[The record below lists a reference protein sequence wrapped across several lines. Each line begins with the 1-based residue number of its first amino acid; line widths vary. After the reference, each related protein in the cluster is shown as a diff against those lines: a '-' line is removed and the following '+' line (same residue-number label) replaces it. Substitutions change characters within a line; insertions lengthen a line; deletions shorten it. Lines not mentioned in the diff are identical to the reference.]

1 MNSRHR
7 DPIPGNYSD
16 LDAFELPYGET
27 SDQLLDIRKLLA
39 VIWRGKWLLVLLC
52 ALGLV
57 LGTLLAQRQVP
68 VYRATASIL
77 FEPERLQIIEIA
89 DLLAETDSRSNLAN
103 QIEILTSTTLLERVV
118 DTLGFASVPTP
129 GPPDEV
135 AEPSVEAD
143 PAEDDASE
151 GLLSRAKATVDRLV
165 ESVTRPVPADV
176 SDPSDPGVQTTESA
190 AALTEEEQQARARRN
205 AVQWLRNNLSL
216 TQITG
221 SRVIEI
227 EFSSPDAKEAA
238 TVANTIGEEYIAFQ
252 QILKNQDVDTVVE
265 LMNRRIE
272 DLKSRLDESQETL
285 EQARLELSERQA
297 QSLEMTEIQ
306 LNSLNAELARIRLL
320 LTDAQARRDRA
331 ATALATGEEL
341 WSVTEFRDSSMIA
354 GFRQREIE
362 LREQIAG
369 ERAITGESV
378 SPSSTV
384 NRALL
389 DQVRQSIREEAGYI
403 IASLQFEVESL
414 QQREAQL
421 QEMVRSL
428 EVTSIEQSAD
438 QLQIERLQRE
448 VLANQT
454 LYQSFVDRLREIS
467 EQANI
472 QSADARFLSRAD
484 TPGQPDNQDR
494 IRLLTTTGVGGL
506 LIGLFVVLLRER
518 INNAFHHPKELAEA
532 SGLPVLAS
540 IPMSGRRKDPRKLVR
555 HFLANPRGILAESIR
570 NLRTSVLY
578 SDPGNK
584 PKVVM
589 FTSSQPGEGK
599 TLVSMLTGVAS
610 QQTGR
615 NAILVCCDLR
625 NRSSARLYAGFPR
638 VVEGAKPGL
647 GLAAVFEKRC
657 SLEEALVHEPESE
670 LHMLAIGIDETFGES
685 PADVFSSDRFIDMM
699 NDLRDRYD
707 LVVLDTPPVLAVTDA
722 RLLSRISDTI
732 VYLVRWNETNRNAVV
747 EGLRELS
754 TMQAHVVGCAFT
766 LVSQRKARKYADNEF
781 FYKKGYSGYYG

>member
-1 MNSRHR
+1 MYSRRR
-7 DPIPGNYSD
+7 DPTPGEYSD
-16 LDAFELPYGET
+16 LDAFELPYGEA
-27 SDQLLDIRKLLA
+27 SDQFLDIRKLLS

-57 LGTLLAQRQVP
+57 LGTLLAQRQEP
-68 VYRATASIL
+68 VYKATASIL

-89 DLLAETDSRSNLAN
+89 DVLAETDPRSNLAN
-103 QIEILTSTTLLERVV
+103 QIEILNSTTLLERVV
-118 DTLGFASVPTP
+118 DTLALDAVPTP
-129 GPPDEV
+129 DAPDEV
-135 AEPSVEAD
+135 TEPSVEAGL
-143 PAEDDASE
+143 AGEDAS
-151 GLLSRAKATVDRLV
+151 GSLLSRAKALVDRLAAL
-165 ESVTRPVPADV
+165 VTQSAPADM
-176 SDPSDPGVQTTESA
+176 SDPSGPGVQTAEPA
-190 AALTEEEQQARARRN
+190 PGLTDEEQQARARRN
-205 AVQWLRNNLSL
+205 AVQRLRNNMSL
-216 TQITG
+216 TQIPG

-227 EFSSPDAKEAA
+227 QFASPDPREAA

-252 QILKNQDVDTVVE
+252 QILKNQDVDTVID

-272 DLKSRLDESQETL
+272 DLRLRLDESQETL

-297 QSLEMTEIQ
+297 QSLAMTEIQ
-306 LNSLNAELARIRLL
+306 LNSLNAELARIRLQ
-320 LTDAQARRDRA
+320 LTEAQGRHDRA
-331 ATALATGEEL
+331 AAALATGENL
-341 WSVTEFRDSSMIA
+341 WSVTEFRESSLIMD
-354 GFRQREIE
+354 FRQREIA

-369 ERAITGESV
+369 ERAITGDSA
-378 SPSSTV
+378 SRSSTI
-384 NRALL
+384 NSALL
-389 DQVRQSIREEAGYI
+389 DQVQQSIREEAGYI
-403 IASLQFEVESL
+403 VAALDFEVESL
-414 QQREAQL
+414 KQREARL

-428 EVTSIEQSAD
+428 EVASIQQTAD

-454 LYQSFVDRLREIS
+454 LYQSFVDRLKEIS
-467 EQANI
+467 EQANL

-484 TPGQPDNQDR
+484 TPGQPDNQNR
-494 IRLLTTTGVGGL
+494 IRLLLTTGIGGL
-506 LIGLFVVLLRER
+506 LIGLLVVLLRER
-518 INNAFHHPKELAEA
+518 LNNAFQNPKELAEA

-540 IPMSGRRKDPRKLVR
+540 IPMSGGRKDSRKLVR

-570 NLRTSVLY
+570 NLRTSILY

-625 NRSSARLYAGFPR
+625 NRGSARLYAGFPR
-638 VVEGAKPGL
+638 VVEGARPGL
-647 GLAAVFEKRC
+647 GLAALFEKRC
-657 SLEEALVHEPESE
+657 SLEEALVHEPESK

-685 PADVFSSDRFIDMM
+685 PADVFSSDRFIDIM

-722 RLLSRISDTI
+722 RLLSRVSDTI
-732 VYLVRWNETNRNAVV
+732 VYLVRWNGTNRNAVV

-754 TMQAHVVGCAFT
+754 TMQAKVVGCAFT

-781 FYKKGYSGYYG
+781 FYKKVYSSYYG